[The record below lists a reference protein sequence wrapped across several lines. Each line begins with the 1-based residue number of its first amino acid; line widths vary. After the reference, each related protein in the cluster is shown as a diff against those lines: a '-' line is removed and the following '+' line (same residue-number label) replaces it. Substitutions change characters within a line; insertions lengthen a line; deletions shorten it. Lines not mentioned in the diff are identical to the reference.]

1 MPRINKTYTPTELK
15 AAIQALQNTGQSEA
29 SAREL
34 LKRLYDRGW
43 RVVNCGPV
51 SEREMVR
58 QPRGY

>member
-15 AAIQALQNTGQSEA
+15 AAIQALQNVGQSEA
-29 SAREL
+29 AASEL

-51 SEREMVR
+51 SERTA
-58 QPRGY
+58 

>member
-15 AAIQALQNTGQSEA
+15 AAIAVLQGTGIVNPEALIKTLHE
-29 SAREL
+29 
-34 LKRLYDRGW
+34 RGW

>member
-15 AAIQALQNTGQSEA
+15 AAIQALREARISEA
-29 SAREL
+29 SAIEL
-34 LKRLYDRGW
+34 LTRLYANGW

>member
-15 AAIQALQNTGQSEA
+15 AAIQALVAAGHTFDDANDI
-29 SAREL
+29 
-34 LKRLYDRGW
+34 LKRLYARGW

>member
-15 AAIQALQNTGQSEA
+15 AALQALQNVGQSEA
-29 SAREL
+29 AAIEL
-34 LKRLYDRGW
+34 LTRLYANGW

-51 SEREMVR
+51 SERDMVR